1 MNIIREKQRGFR
13 DLIAWQKSMDLTEI
27 VYKITSGFPTGE
39 KYGIVSQMR
48 RSAVSIPSNIAEGQL
63 RKSKKEFSQF
73 ISISLG
79 SCAELSTQLEL
90 SRRFG
95 YLAENDFKEI
105 SKRIDEVMK
114 ILHGLRNKLTLST
127 NTNPNTNT
135 NTIN

>member
-1 MNIIREKQRGFR
+1 MNRMNGKQKGFR
-13 DLIAWQKSMDLTEI
+13 ELIAWQKSMDLAET
-27 VYKITSGFPTGE
+27 VYKMTSSFPAEE

-90 SRRFG
+90 SQRFG
-95 YLAENDFKEI
+95 FLAENNFKEI

-114 ILHGLRNKLTLST
+114 ILHGLRNKLTLKT
-127 NTNPNTNT
+127 NTNN
-135 NTIN
+135 